1 LENDAYVNKKNE
13 RSANIMPPLRDRDD
27 NFILSYDYFEKAN
40 ILNRHFCSVSDLN
53 DKNKDLP
60 PFEVRC
66 KNILSHIEVSEQDIL
81 DMIST
86 SDANKYVGPDTI
98 SNKMLTAV
106 KVQISKP
113 VCMLINKFLHQKY
126 FPNRLEISPCHFFI
140 QSRRQI
146 IPF

>member
-1 LENDAYVNKKNE
+1 MLIKNE
-13 RSANIMPPLRDRDD
+13 CSANIMPPLRDRDD
-27 NFILSYDYFEKAN
+27 NFNLSYDYFEKAN